1 MADKEFQIMIEGD
14 NYNPRTNVTCV
25 RDSEGETQDTKNKN
39 FKLQIEENK
48 KNITVNSES
57 IKRLQNSVQ
66 TNEDNITEANRVNSA
81 QQKTIDELLSK
92 VAVLKP
98 NNVAYLDDY
107 GDLEDYSPTVKK
119 LIADGINT
127 IICTPNKEYHF
138 KSTMTIQKR
147 LYIVGNF
154 AVFKWFGSGRMF
166 EFVNAPWLIESS
178 GMENLFVWGRGQNV
192 GTDIFVYGEAP
203 QVQMTFRNLT
213 IYNFYCAFRFHT
225 QCYGHLIED
234 CSVWGFTTAINCTG
248 NAEQIS
254 VVHCWFD
261 DGYRTTNSQ
270 NAVIRVEDATSF
282 WIERCVIQ
290 NADIG
295 VSFRGVRNGVIRD
308 NHFENMI
315 NSSIW
320 FYPASM
326 YENRNCVVDCNYLV
340 GGKSAI
346 YFFASNQKN
355 VHNTICNNYIAF
367 LGNDATHAIRGSQL
381 KACEYTA
388 YFNNSIAPEY
398 TDKPL
403 LAEGVTSN
411 KITVFQ

>member
-1 MADKEFQIMIEGD
+1 MDMNFQMIIGDD
-14 NYNPRTNVTCV
+14 NYYPYTLAENVLGG
-25 RDSEGETQDTKNKN
+25 DGETQLFKNNN
-39 FKLQIEENK
+39 FKKQIEANK
-48 KNITVNSES
+48 KNIETNTTS
-57 IKRLQNSVQ
+57 IRELTNSVT
-66 TNEDNITEANRVNSA
+66 TNADNITAANRVNTE
-81 QQKTIDELLSK
+81 QQKSIDELLKK
-92 VAVLKP
+92 VATIKP
-98 NNVAYLDDY
+98 TNVAYLDEY
-107 GDLEDYSPTVKK
+107 GELEDYSPTIKTLLSK
-119 LIADGINT
+119 GIEV
-127 IICTPNKEYHF
+127 IICSPNKEYKF
-138 KSTMTIQKR
+138 KSTMTVNKR
-147 LYIVGNF
+147 LNIVGNW
-154 AVFKWFGSGRMF
+154 ATFKWLGSGRMF
-166 EFVNAPWLIESS
+166 EFVGAPWLIEGCS
-178 GMENLFVWGRGQNV
+178 MENLFIWGRGQNV
-192 GTDIFVYGEAP
+192 GNDIFVYGEA
-203 QVQMTFRNLT
+203 QHVQMTFRNLT

-254 VVHCWFD
+254 VIHCWFD

-295 VSFRGVRNGVIRD
+295 ISFRGVRNGTIRA

-315 NSSIW
+315 HSSVW

-367 LGNDATHAIRGSQL
+367 LGNDATHGIRGSQL

-411 KITVFQ
+411 KITAFQ